1 MNVSLAGGIVMS
13 ISEVD
18 RFADDLNANW
28 AFRADAEKYEAN
40 ANQDKTPLARA
51 VAFAARKGYS
61 FTIDEAKEYV
71 KAKGEELGLSVTDA
85 DLDLVRGFPYAGGIL
100 GIITGDF

>member
-1 MNVSLAGGIVMS
+1 MS

-28 AFRADAEKYEAN
+28 AFRADAERYEAD
-40 ANQDKTPLARA
+40 ANQNQTPLARA

-61 FTIDEAKEYV
+61 FTIDEAKEYA

>member
-1 MNVSLAGGIVMS
+1 MS

-40 ANQDKTPLARA
+40 ASQDKTPLARV

>member
-1 MNVSLAGGIVMS
+1 MS
-13 ISEVD
+13 ISEVG

-40 ANQDKTPLARA
+40 ANQDKTPLARV

>member
-1 MNVSLAGGIVMS
+1 MS

-40 ANQDKTPLARA
+40 ANQDKTPLARV
-51 VAFAARKGYS
+51 VAFAVRKGYS

-71 KAKGEELGLSVTDA
+71 KAKGEEELGLYVTDS

>member
-1 MNVSLAGGIVMS
+1 MS
-13 ISEVD
+13 ISEVG

-40 ANQDKTPLARA
+40 ANQDKTPLARV

-71 KAKGEELGLSVTDA
+71 KAKGEERGLPATA
-85 DLDLVRGFPYAGGIL
+85 AAPHLARGPPSAGGIL

>member
-1 MNVSLAGGIVMS
+1 MS
-13 ISEVD
+13 ISEVS

-28 AFRADAEKYEAN
+28 AFRAEAEKFEAN
-40 ANQDKTPLARA
+40 ANQDKAPLARA
-51 VAFAARKGYS
+51 VDFAARKGYS
-61 FTIDEAKEYV
+61 FTIDEAKEYA

-85 DLDLVRGFPYAGGIL
+85 DLDLISGFPYAGGIL